1 MNACVRSSGAQAH
14 EERMRDAR
22 QGCDRRCCARL
33 LRAIRVGANQH
44 LRPRRL
50 LLLLL
55 RVAGLCSNRAR
66 LGRCWPRIL
75 LRHPP
80 HILVAVARGH
90 AGEPIFR
97 LVAAATAAA
106 LRRCAF
112 GLRARR
118 RQPRSQYAHDQ
129 PRARSCAH
137 RQSSEWKWFWP
148 LRLWGSRAR
157 DECDSHLNPCPVR
170 VQTRVPD

>member
-55 RVAGLCSNRAR
+55 RVAGLCSDRAR

-80 HILVAVARGH
+80 HILVAVTRGH

-97 LVAAATAAA
+97 LVAAAAA

-137 RQSSEWKWFWP
+137 RQNGVALFLAAVERGFNEY
-148 LRLWGSRAR
+148 A
-157 DECDSHLNPCPVR
+157 SHITTP
-170 VQTRVPD
+170 